1 MKTKKIAV
9 ISGIIVFVLSLIA
22 ISQMNNFGTNLES
35 VFAEKNYSQIE
46 DYEVRNA
53 GGTIFFSVNTKSDLP
68 NTGED
73 FEKSKV
79 ISFGYAWLRSNNDDG
94 SFAGIFSNVHTI
106 GGFIGPWHSEL
117 VKLVP
122 KDASFCLLSW
132 PIVNEVSA
140 GDNLV
145 RVILSEDQLDFSSYE
160 IDRAVSIVILE
171 NLSCGSGFEAKIISE
186 YKKS

>member
-1 MKTKKIAV
+1 MKTKNIAV
-9 ISGIIVFVLSLIA
+9 ISGIVVLFLILLV
-22 ISQMNNFGTNLES
+22 ISQMNDFGTSLES
-35 VFAEKNYSQIE
+35 VFAEKSYSQIE

-53 GGTIFFSVNTKSDLP
+53 GETIFFSVKTKSDLP
-68 NTGED
+68 NTSED

-160 IDRAVSIVILE
+160 IDRAVSVIILE
-171 NLSCGSGFEAKIISE
+171 NSSCGSGFEAKIISE

>member
-9 ISGIIVFVLSLIA
+9 ISGIIVLVLSLIA

-79 ISFGYAWLRSNNDDG
+79 ISFGYAWLMQDDDG

-117 VKLVP
+117 VKIVP

-132 PIVNEVSA
+132 PIVNEISA

-160 IDRAVSIVILE
+160 IDRAVSVVILE
-171 NLSCGSGFEAKIISE
+171 NLSCSSGFEAKIISE
-186 YKKS
+186 HKKS

>member
-1 MKTKKIAV
+1 MKTKKIVA
-9 ISGIIVFVLSLIA
+9 ISGIVVLVLGLIA
-22 ISQMNNFGTNLES
+22 ISQTDPSGKNLES
-35 VFAEKNYSQIE
+35 VFAEKSYSEID

-53 GGTIFFSVNTKSDLP
+53 GETIFFSVKTKADLP
-68 NTGED
+68 NTPED

-122 KDASFCLLSW
+122 KDVSFCLLSW

-171 NLSCGSGFEAKIISE
+171 NLSCGSGFEAKIVSE
-186 YKKS
+186 HKKS

>member
-35 VFAEKNYSQIE
+35 VFAEKSYSQIE

-53 GGTIFFSVNTKSDLP
+53 GETIFFSVNTKSDLP

-79 ISFGYAWLRSNNDDG
+79 ISFGYAWLMQDDDG
-94 SFAGIFSNVHTI
+94 SLEGIFSNVHTI
-106 GGFIGPWHSEL
+106 GGFIGPWHSEI

-145 RVILSEDQLDFSSYE
+145 RVFFSEDQLDFSSYE
-160 IDRAVSIVILE
+160 IDRAVSVIILE
-171 NLSCGSGFEAKIISE
+171 NSSCGSGFEAK
-186 YKKS
+186 KN

>member
-1 MKTKKIAV
+1 MKTKKIVA
-9 ISGIIVFVLSLIA
+9 ISGIVVLVLGLAI
-22 ISQMNNFGTNLES
+22 ISQMNNFDEGLES
-35 VFAEKNYSQIE
+35 VFAEKRYSQIQ
-46 DYEVRNA
+46 DFEVRNT
-53 GGTIFFSVNTKSDLP
+53 GETIFFSVKTKADLP
-68 NTGED
+68 NTPED

-122 KDASFCLLSW
+122 KDASFCLFSE
-132 PIVNEVSA
+132 PMINEVSA

-145 RVILSEDQLDFSSYE
+145 RTILSEDQLDFSSHE

-171 NLSCGSGFEAKIISE
+171 NLSCGSGFEAKIVSE
-186 YKKS
+186 HKKS

>member
-79 ISFGYAWLRSNNDDG
+79 ISFGYAWLMQDDDG
-94 SFAGIFSNVHTI
+94 SLEGIFSNVHTI
-106 GGFIGPWHSEL
+106 GGFIGPWHSEI
-117 VKLVP
+117 VRLVP
-122 KDASFCLLSW
+122 MDSSFCLFSE
-132 PIVNEVSA
+132 PVINEVSA
-140 GDNLV
+140 GANLV

-160 IDRAVSIVILE
+160 IDRAISVIILE
-171 NLSCGSGFEAKIISE
+171 NSSCGSGFEAKIISE

>member
-9 ISGIIVFVLSLIA
+9 ISGIVVFVLILIA

-35 VFAEKNYSQIE
+35 VFAEKSYSQIE

-53 GGTIFFSVNTKSDLP
+53 GGTIFFSVKTKSDLP

-79 ISFGYAWLRSNNDDG
+79 VSFGYAWLVQDNDG
-94 SFAGIFSNVHTI
+94 SLEGVFSNVHTI

-117 VKLVP
+117 VRLVP
-122 KDASFCLLSW
+122 IDASFCLLSE
-132 PIVNEVSA
+132 PMISEVSA
-140 GDNLV
+140 GDRLV
-145 RVILSEDQLDFSSYE
+145 RTILSEDQLDFSSHE
-160 IDRAVSIVILE
+160 IDRVVSVVILE
-171 NLSCGSGFEAKIISE
+171 NISCGSGFEAKIVNVL
-186 YKKS
+186 KKG